1 MLDAIVTYLQQFPP
15 VISTIILASLPITE
29 LRLAIPVAMNVWL
42 ISPYNAFG
50 LALIGNFIPFFP
62 LFFGLRFIRRFAVN
76 HWPWMLQVVD
86 TQLERAQKKVEK
98 KYARYGAFALF
109 LFTAL
114 PLPLTG
120 LWMATIA
127 AVALKIPFKY
137 AVAGIGLGII
147 TAGLIVTGFTLSA
160 EVWF

>member
-1 MLDAIVTYLQQFPP
+1 
-15 VISTIILASLPITE
+15 
-29 LRLAIPVAMNVWL
+29 
-42 ISPYNAFG
+42 
-50 LALIGNFIPFFP
+50 
-62 LFFGLRFIRRFAVN
+62 
-76 HWPWMLQVVD
+76 
-86 TQLERAQKKVEK
+86 
-98 KYARYGAFALF
+98 LF